1 MEGNRNDIQPSAL
14 GISFNNEKEK
24 GKMISCDKRNLRIVF
39 FLIVLVA
46 TCCPSYSATPR
57 DGKTPDRIILNLT
70 EAPATSQ
77 AVTWRTIESVSSPQ
91 AQIEPAAELN
101 EVGKNAFTVNAE
113 TEAVTIFTGEVVYS
127 HSVIFKSL
135 SPDTLYEYRVGDGEN
150 WSEWS
155 QFRTAA
161 GSFTPF
167 EFIFLGDPQNDLK
180 SICSR
185 IFRAAYTKAPDARF
199 WLLTGDIVNVG
210 DADDLWGEFYYALGW
225 IPRMTPMILVPGN
238 HEYKKIS
245 SAPPKI
251 EANKP
256 ISLEQKGLT
265 GLWRPQFTLP
275 ENGIKD
281 LQESVYYL
289 DYQGVRFVM
298 LNGTE
303 RLEEQ
308 AKWLKKVLE
317 KDPQRWT
324 IVAVHQPFY
333 STGEDRD
340 NPYNRQLFVKLFD
353 KYNVDLV
360 LQGHDHT
367 YGRTYKLRNGV
378 KVENNEKGTVYVVSV
393 SGPKT
398 YDVNKRFESIL
409 AKSGT
414 NRQLFQVINI
424 DMNNLKYES
433 YTATGELYY
442 SFTL

>member
-1 MEGNRNDIQPSAL
+1 MIA
-14 GISFNNEKEK
+14 FNNRSFK
-24 GKMISCDKRNLRIVF
+24 
-39 FLIVLVA
+39 LIVIALMVSCSLSITVA
-46 TCCPSYSATPR
+46 AQNKSE
-57 DGKTPDRIILNLT
+57 PDRIILNLT
-70 EAPATSQ
+70 ETPATSQ
-77 AVTWRTIESVSSPQ
+77 AVTWRTNEAVASPQ
-91 AQIEPAAELN
+91 AQIEPATELN
-101 EVGKNAFTVNAE
+101 EVGKNAVTVNAITE
-113 TEAVTIFTGEVVYS
+113 TVTIHTGATVYS
-127 HSVIFKSL
+127 HSVVFKSL
-135 SPDTLYEYRVGDGEN
+135 SPDILYEYRVGDGEN
-150 WSEWS
+150 WSEWN
-155 QFRTAA
+155 QFRTAS

-167 EFIFLGDPQNDLK
+167 RFIFLGDPQNDLK

-265 GLWRPQFTLP
+265 SLWRPQFTLP
-275 ENGIKD
+275 ENGLKG
-281 LQESVYYL
+281 LEESVYYI
-289 DYQGVRFVM
+289 DYQGVRFIM

-324 IVAVHQPFY
+324 IVSIHQPFY

-340 NPYNRQLFVKLFD
+340 NPYHRQLFVKLFD

-367 YGRTYKLRNGV
+367 YGRTYKLRNGS
-378 KVENNEKGTVYVVSV
+378 KVEGNEKGTIYVVSV

-398 YDVNKRFESIL
+398 YDVNKRFESIM

-414 NRQLFQVINI
+414 NRQLFQVINV
-424 DMNNLKYES
+424 DMNILKYES
-433 YTATGELYY
+433 YTATGELFD
-442 SFTL
+442 SFKIEK